1 MSHANFPIPSRLAV
15 SAGPRPPPISAS
27 AEPCWRESDH
37 HLFAWAGGVF
47 TTGLTSTA
55 GWITISREGGP

>member
-1 MSHANFPIPSRLAV
+1 MTGQNLLMPAPFAAWIAL
-15 SAGPRPPPISAS
+15 RPPLISAS

-37 HLFAWAGGVF
+37 HRFAWLGGGS

-55 GWITISREGGP
+55 GWMTISREGGP